1 MVLLAKKQKL
11 LWFGP
16 GDMPE
21 NVLTAIGGRWNIT
34 ACDSPQPHPRQLDDA
49 EIVLIAPPDE
59 GFAEGGFDAKHLS
72 ELLDR
77 IDRSGAV
84 AVVLLP
90 AGSDHR
96 GILANRR
103 GQFILADADA
113 PPGELAAR
121 IESASAL
128 QPTIKHL
135 QTDIAAVRGFG
146 VGAAGNFEE
155 LDEEMRL
162 AARLQRD
169 FLPRSLP
176 AVGSACFA
184 ALFRPAGWVSGDIYD
199 VFRLDETHIGFYV
212 ADVVGHGMPAA
223 LLTMFIKKSL
233 QTKRISGDRY
243 EIVPPGEALAG
254 LNSDICEQ
262 NLSSCQ
268 FCTAV
273 YGIIDT
279 ETLLLRYARGGHP
292 APMLLDAD
300 GNVERLDAAGA
311 LLGVFPGETFD
322 QQEFHLNRGQ
332 RLIVFSDGAEEML
345 PTDSASGDS
354 ALLPTLQSLR
364 SLRPDE
370 MMLHLARRID
380 EHRQA
385 GRCDD
390 DVTVLAMDVA
400 G

>member
-1 MVLLAKKQKL
+1 MVLLAEKHKL

-21 NVLTAIGGRWNIT
+21 NILTAVGGGWDVT
-34 ACDSPQPHPRQLDDA
+34 ACDSPHPSPRQLDDA
-49 EIVLIAPPDE
+49 EVVLIAPPE
-59 GFAEGGFDAKHLS
+59 GDPFDTKQLS

-90 AGSDHR
+90 AGSAL
-96 GILANRR
+96 GNQLAHRR
-103 GQFILADADA
+103 GQFIIADTEA

-121 IESASAL
+121 IEAACAL
-128 QPTIKHL
+128 QPIISSLRSDVAT
-135 QTDIAAVRGFG
+135 VRCFG
-146 VGAAGNFEE
+146 SGAAGNSEE

-162 AARLQRD
+162 AAKLQRD

-176 AVGSACFA
+176 EVGPVRFA

-223 LLTMFIKKSL
+223 LLTMFIKKAL
-233 QTKRISGDRY
+233 QTKRIDDGRY

-254 LNSDICEQ
+254 LNADICEQ
-262 NLSSCQ
+262 DLSSCQ

-292 APMLLDAD
+292 CPLLLDAD
-300 GNVERLDAAGA
+300 GTVQRLDAVVA
-311 LLGVFPGETFD
+311 LLGVFPEKTFI
-322 QQEFHLNRGQ
+322 QKEIHLRPGH
-332 RLIVFSDGAEEML
+332 RLIVFSDGAEDML
-345 PTDSASGDS
+345 SDGAASDNS
-354 ALLPTLQSLR
+354 ALIPTLKSMRNLHA
-364 SLRPDE
+364 DE
-370 MMLHLARRID
+370 MMLHLAMRID
-380 EHRQA
+380 EHRQS
-385 GRCDD
+385 GQRDD
-390 DVTVLAMDVA
+390 DVTILTMDITE
-400 G
+400 

>member
-1 MVLLAKKQKL
+1 MVLVAEKHKL

-21 NVLTAIGGRWNIT
+21 NILAAIGGGWDIT
-34 ACDSPQPHPRQLDDA
+34 ACDSPQPHPRQLDEA
-49 EIVLIAPPDE
+49 EVVLIGPPAGDP
-59 GFAEGGFDAKHLS
+59 FDARQLS
-72 ELLDR
+72 ALLDR

-90 AGSDHR
+90 AGSA
-96 GILANRR
+96 GKNLLAHRR
-103 GQFILADADA
+103 GQFIIADADA
-113 PPGELAAR
+113 PPGELVAR

-162 AARLQRD
+162 AAKLQRD

-176 AVGSACFA
+176 EVGPVRFA
-184 ALFRPAGWVSGDIYD
+184 TLFRPAGWVSGDIYD
-199 VFRLDETHIGFYV
+199 VFRLDETHVGFYI

-223 LLTMFIKKSL
+223 LLTMFIKKAL
-233 QTKRISGDRY
+233 QTKQINGSRY
-243 EIVPPGEALAG
+243 EIVPPGKVLTG
-254 LNSDICEQ
+254 LNADICEQ

-279 ETLLLRYARGGHP
+279 DNLLLRYARGGHP
-292 APMLLDAD
+292 SPLLFDAD
-300 GNVERLDAAGA
+300 GAVQRPDAVGA
-311 LLGVFPGETFD
+311 LLGVFPEETFS
-322 QQEFHLNRGQ
+322 QQEINLHPGH

-345 PTDSASGDS
+345 SDAPVSGVS
-354 ALLPTLQSLR
+354 TLVPTLQSLR
-364 SLRPDE
+364 RHQPDE

-385 GRCDD
+385 GRRDD
-390 DVTVLAMDVA
+390 DVTVLVMDIA
-400 G
+400 D

>member
-1 MVLLAKKQKL
+1 MVLLAEKHKL

-21 NVLTAIGGRWNIT
+21 NVLAAIDGGWDVT
-34 ACDSPQPHPRQLDDA
+34 ACDSPQPNPRQFDEA
-49 EIVLIAPPDE
+49 EIVLIAPPAE
-59 GFAEGGFDAKHLS
+59 GFAEGGYGVRRLS

-77 IDRSGAV
+77 VDRSGAV

-90 AGSDHR
+90 AGENSLSH
-96 GILANRR
+96 RR
-103 GQFILADADA
+103 GQFIVVDADA
-113 PPGELAAR
+113 APGELAAR
-121 IESASAL
+121 IESAAAL

-146 VGAAGNFEE
+146 TGAAGNFEE
-155 LDEEMRL
+155 FDEEMRL

-176 AVGSACFA
+176 AVGPVRFA
-184 ALFRPAGWVSGDIYD
+184 AMFRPAGWVSGDIYN
-199 VFRLDETHIGFYV
+199 VFRLDETNIGFYV

-254 LNSDICEQ
+254 LNTDICEQ

-273 YGIIDT
+273 YGIVST

-292 APMLLDAD
+292 APLLFDAD
-300 GNVERLDAAGA
+300 GAVERLDAGGA
-311 LLGVFPGETFD
+311 LLGVFPDETFE
-322 QQEFHLNRGQ
+322 QQEIHLHPGQ

-345 PTDSASGDS
+345 SADSAPGNS
-354 ALLPTLQSLR
+354 ALTATLQSLR
-364 SLRPDE
+364 SLQGDE
-370 MMLHLARRID
+370 MMLHLAGQID

-385 GRCDD
+385 GRRDD
-390 DVTVLAMDVA
+390 DVTVLMMDIT
-400 G
+400 